1 MTSLVTSIRSAFV
14 HPARR
19 RFWLTV
25 GSGGLIAAGL
35 LARYGFGMVE
45 AWTALMVAAAFL
57 AGSDIAIRAWRSLRV
72 RHFSIELLV
81 TVAAV
86 GALIIGEVW
95 ESAAVTFL
103 FMFGGWLEARTM
115 GQTRGALKALLDA
128 APATATVVREG
139 DPVEIPAHMVEIGET
154 VLVRAGQR
162 IPVDGEVTEGTAA
175 VSEAAITGEPMP
187 AEKAPGSHVHA
198 GTIAENGLLRIRATN
213 VGADTTLARIIQ
225 RVEEAQEEKAPSQR
239 MIERFAQW
247 YTPSIIGLAVAAFA
261 VTQDIR
267 LALTLL
273 VVGCPGALVISTPVS
288 IVAGIGRAARSG
300 ILIKGG
306 QHLESAGRI
315 DTLALDKTGTLTEG
329 KPQLA
334 SIVAL
339 GGVAE
344 AELLHLAATAEAGS
358 THPLGRPIVEA
369 GRRQGPLSTPE
380 ALEEHA
386 GMGLTARIDSR
397 TVAAGNRRLMD
408 TLGIPLGQE
417 GEAAL
422 ERLLSNGQTP
432 ILVARDGQLIG
443 LLGMSD
449 MAREGAAE
457 AIARLREIGIG
468 RVVMLTGD
476 QHGAAEA
483 IAREVGIDE
492 VHAGLMPEDK
502 LELIRKMKADGAHV
516 AMVGDGINDAPA
528 LAAADTSIAMGAAG
542 SDVAIET
549 ADIALLKD
557 DLGKIP
563 EAMAISRATLGN
575 MRQNLVIALVTVAG
589 LLAGVFSGNV
599 HMAGGMLVHQLSV
612 LIVIANG
619 MRLLRVP
626 KATASGGRASQTAT
640 TLPATEAAGG

>member
-1 MTSLVTSIRSAFV
+1 
-14 HPARR
+14 
-19 RFWLTV
+19 
-25 GSGGLIAAGL
+25 
-35 LARYGFGMVE
+35 
-45 AWTALMVAAAFL
+45 
-57 AGSDIAIRAWRSLRV
+57 
-72 RHFSIELLV
+72 
-81 TVAAV
+81 
-86 GALIIGEVW
+86 
-95 ESAAVTFL
+95 
-103 FMFGGWLEARTM
+103 
-115 GQTRGALKALLDA
+115 
-128 APATATVVREG
+128 
-139 DPVEIPAHMVEIGET
+139 
-154 VLVRAGQR
+154 
-162 IPVDGEVTEGTAA
+162 
-175 VSEAAITGEPMP
+175 
-187 AEKAPGSHVHA
+187 
-198 GTIAENGLLRIRATN
+198 
-213 VGADTTLARIIQ
+213 
-225 RVEEAQEEKAPSQR
+225 
-239 MIERFAQW
+239 
-247 YTPSIIGLAVAAFA
+247 
-261 VTQDIR
+261 
-267 LALTLL
+267 
-273 VVGCPGALVISTPVS
+273 
-288 IVAGIGRAARSG
+288 
-300 ILIKGG
+300 
-306 QHLESAGRI
+306 
-315 DTLALDKTGTLTEG
+315 
-329 KPQLA
+329 
-334 SIVAL
+334 
-339 GGVAE
+339 
-344 AELLHLAATAEAGS
+344 
-358 THPLGRPIVEA
+358 
-369 GRRQGPLSTPE
+369 
-380 ALEEHA
+380 
-386 GMGLTARIDSR
+386 MGLSARIDGR

-408 TLGIPLGQE
+408 TLGIPLEAE

-449 MAREGAAE
+449 MAREGATE

-502 LELIRKMKADGAHV
+502 LELIRKMKTDGAHV

-626 KATASGGRASQTAT
+626 KATAPSGRAAKAATA
-640 TLPATEAAGG
+640 LPATEAARG

>member
-1 MTSLVTSIRSAFV
+1 
-14 HPARR
+14 
-19 RFWLTV
+19 
-25 GSGGLIAAGL
+25 
-35 LARYGFGMVE
+35 
-45 AWTALMVAAAFL
+45 
-57 AGSDIAIRAWRSLRV
+57 
-72 RHFSIELLV
+72 
-81 TVAAV
+81 
-86 GALIIGEVW
+86 
-95 ESAAVTFL
+95 
-103 FMFGGWLEARTM
+103 
-115 GQTRGALKALLDA
+115 
-128 APATATVVREG
+128 
-139 DPVEIPAHMVEIGET
+139 
-154 VLVRAGQR
+154 
-162 IPVDGEVTEGTAA
+162 
-175 VSEAAITGEPMP
+175 
-187 AEKAPGSHVHA
+187 
-198 GTIAENGLLRIRATN
+198 IRATN

-247 YTPSIIGLAVAAFA
+247 YTPAIIGLAVVAFA
-261 VTQDIR
+261 FTRDIR

-329 KPQLA
+329 KPRLA
-334 SIVAL
+334 TVIAL
-339 GGVAE
+339 AGTAE
-344 AELLHLAATAEAGS
+344 AELLRLAAGAEAGS
-358 THPLGRPIVEA
+358 DHPLGRPIVEA
-369 GRRQGPLSTPE
+369 GRKQGPLPAPE
-380 ALEEHA
+380 TLTEHA
-386 GMGLTARIDSR
+386 GMGLSARIEGR
-397 TVAAGNRRLMD
+397 EIAAGNRRLLE
-408 TLGIPLGQE
+408 TLGIPLGTE
-417 GEAAL
+417 GEAGLA
-422 ERLLSNGQTP
+422 RLLAAGQTP
-432 ILVARDGQLIG
+432 ILVAADRRLIG

-457 AIARLREIGIG
+457 AIARLRGIGIG

-502 LELIRKMKADGAHV
+502 LALIRRMKADGAHV

-542 SDVAIET
+542 SDIAIET
-549 ADIALLKD
+549 ADIALLND

-563 EAMAISRATLGN
+563 EAMAISRATLRN
-575 MRQNLVIALVTVAG
+575 MRQNLVIALATVAG
-589 LLAGVFSGNV
+589 LLAGVFSGDI

-626 KATASGGRASQTAT
+626 KAARPAAVRRETPEPPAMATART
-640 TLPATEAAGG
+640 

>member
-1 MTSLVTSIRSAFV
+1 MERLSANMKAAFA

-19 RFWLTV
+19 RLWLTA
-25 GSGGLIAAGL
+25 GSGMLIAAGL
-35 LARYGFGMVE
+35 IARYGFGMIGL
-45 AWTALMVAAAFL
+45 WSGLMVAAALL
-57 AGSDIAIRAWRSLRV
+57 AGSDIAVRAWRALKV
-72 RHFSIELLV
+72 RHLSIELLV
-81 TVAAV
+81 TIAAA
-86 GALIIGEVW
+86 GALVIGEYW
-95 ESAAVTFL
+95 EAAAVTFL
-103 FMFGGWLEARTM
+103 FMLGAWLEMRTM
-115 GQTRGALKALLDA
+115 GQTRGALKELLDA
-128 APATATVVREG
+128 APVTATVLREG
-139 DPVEIPAHMVEIGET
+139 EPIEIPAHTVQLGET
-154 VLVRAGQR
+154 VLVKAGQR

-187 AEKAPGSHVHA
+187 AEKAPGSRVHA

-247 YTPSIIGLAVAAFA
+247 YTPAIIGLAVVAFA
-261 VTQDIR
+261 FTQDIR

-315 DTLALDKTGTLTEG
+315 DTIALDKTGTLTEG
-329 KPQLA
+329 KPRLA
-334 SIVAL
+334 SVIAL
-339 GGVAE
+339 DGTE
-344 AELLHLAATAEAGS
+344 DKLLRLAATAEAGS
-358 THPLGRPIVEA
+358 DHPLGRPIVEA
-369 GRRQGPLSTPE
+369 GRKQGPLPTPE
-380 ALEEHA
+380 TLDEHA
-386 GMGLTARIDSR
+386 GMGISARIDGR
-397 TVAAGNRRLMD
+397 EVAAGNRRLMEK
-408 TLGIPLGQE
+408 LGIPLGAD
-417 GEAAL
+417 GEAGL
-422 ERLLSNGQTP
+422 KRLLSAGQTP
-432 ILVARDGQLIG
+432 ILVAVDGRLIG

-457 AIARLREIGIG
+457 AIARLREIGIR

-502 LELIRKMKADGAHV
+502 LALIREMKAGGAHV

-549 ADIALLKD
+549 ADIALLQD

-575 MRQNLVIALVTVAG
+575 MRQNLVIALLTVAG
-589 LLAGVFSGNV
+589 LLAGVFSGHV

-626 KATASGGRASQTAT
+626 ARYRPGTSRTGRA
-640 TLPATEAAGG
+640 AAGSATVAARS

>member
-1 MTSLVTSIRSAFV
+1 MSNLVTGIRSAIA

-35 LARYGFGMVE
+35 LARYGFGVVE
-45 AWTALMVAAAFL
+45 AWMALMVAAAFL

-72 RHFSIELLV
+72 KHFSIELLV

-86 GALIIGEVW
+86 GALFIGEVW

-128 APATATVVREG
+128 APATATVLREG
-139 DPVEIPAHMVEIGET
+139 EPVEVAAHMVQLGET

-162 IPVDGEVTEGTAA
+162 IPVDGEVTEGAAA

-187 AEKAPGSHVHA
+187 AEKAPGARVHA
-198 GTIAENGLLRIRATN
+198 GTIAENGLLRIRATG

-247 YTPSIIGLAVAAFA
+247 YTPSIILLAVAAYA

-315 DTLALDKTGTLTEG
+315 DTLALDKTGTLTQG

-334 SIVAL
+334 SIVPL
-339 GGVAE
+339 GGVSE
-344 AELLHLAATAEAGS
+344 AELLRLTGAVEAGS

-369 GRRQGPLSTPE
+369 AREQGPLVTPE

-386 GMGLTARIDSR
+386 GMGLSARIDGR
-397 TVAAGNRRLMD
+397 TIAAGNRRLMD
-408 TLGIPLGQE
+408 RLGIPLGTE

-422 ERLLSNGQTP
+422 ESLLANGQTP
-432 ILVARDGQLIG
+432 VLVASDGQLIG
-443 LLGMSD
+443 LLGLSD
-449 MAREGAAE
+449 MAREGAKE
-457 AIARLREIGIG
+457 AIARLRDIGIS

-476 QHGAAEA
+476 QRGAAEA

-502 LELIRKMKADGAHV
+502 LDLIRQMKADGAHV

-599 HMAGGMLVHQLSV
+599 HMAGGMLIHQLSV

-626 KATASGGRASQTAT
+626 KATGSKGQ
-640 TLPATEAAGG
+640 PAAGAARQAAAAARS

>member
-128 APATATVVREG
+128 APATATVLRDG

-334 SIVAL
+334 SIVAM

-386 GMGLTARIDSR
+386 GMGLTARIDGR

-449 MAREGAAE
+449 MAREGAAQ

-626 KATASGGRASQTAT
+626 KATAPGGRTAKAAA
-640 TLPATEAAGG
+640 LPATEAARG

>member
-1 MTSLVTSIRSAFV
+1 MSSLLAMIRGAIA

-19 RFWLTV
+19 RFWLTI
-25 GSGGLIAAGL
+25 GSGGLIAVGL
-35 LARYGFGMVE
+35 IARYGFGMIDLW
-45 AWTALMVAAAFL
+45 AALMVAAAL
-57 AGSDIAIRAWRSLRV
+57 IAGSDIAIRAWRALKV
-72 RHFSIELLV
+72 RHLSIELLV
-81 TVAAV
+81 TIAAV
-86 GALIIGEVW
+86 GALSIGEVW
-95 ESAAVTFL
+95 EAAAVTFL
-103 FMFGGWLEARTM
+103 FMFGAWLEMRTM

-128 APATATVVREG
+128 APATATVMRDGVA
-139 DPVEIPAHMVEIGET
+139 VEIPAHAVAIGET
-154 VLVRAGQR
+154 VLVKAGQR
-162 IPVDGEVTEGTAA
+162 IPVDGEVTEGAAA

-187 AEKAPGSHVHA
+187 AEKAPGSRVHA

-247 YTPSIIGLAVAAFA
+247 YTPSIIGLAVLAFA
-261 VTQDIR
+261 FTQDIR

-306 QHLESAGRI
+306 QHLESAGKI

-329 KPQLA
+329 KPRLA
-334 SIVAL
+334 TVIAL
-339 GGVAE
+339 NEMAE
-344 AELLHLAATAEAGS
+344 DELLRLAATAEAGS
-358 THPLGRPIVEA
+358 DHPLGRPIVEA
-369 GRRQGPLSTPE
+369 GRQQGPLPTPE
-380 ALEEHA
+380 TLDEHA
-386 GMGLTARIDSR
+386 GMGISARIEGR
-397 TVAAGNRRLMD
+397 EVAAGNRRLMEK
-408 TLGIPLGQE
+408 LAIPLGPE

-422 ERLLSNGQTP
+422 GQLLKAGQTP
-432 ILVARDGQLIG
+432 ILVAADGRLIG

-449 MAREGAAE
+449 MAREGARE
-457 AIARLREIGIG
+457 AIARLRDIGIG

-476 QHGAAEA
+476 QHGAAQA
-483 IAREVGIDE
+483 IASEVGIDE

-502 LELIRKMKADGAHV
+502 LELIRRMKAEGAHV

-557 DLGKIP
+557 ELGKIP

-575 MRQNLVIALVTVAG
+575 MRQNLAIALVTVAG

-626 KATASGGRASQTAT
+626 RAAKPSNADQGMPAPTA
-640 TLPATEAAGG
+640 AAAART

>member
-1 MTSLVTSIRSAFV
+1 MSGVMKIRNAFA

-25 GSGGLIAAGL
+25 GSGGLIATGL
-35 LARYGFGMVE
+35 LARYGFGMIGL
-45 AWTALMVAAAFL
+45 WSALMVAAALL
-57 AGSDIAIRAWRSLRV
+57 AGSDIAVRAWRALRV
-72 RHFSIELLV
+72 KHLSIELLV

-86 GALIIGEVW
+86 GALVIGEVW

-103 FMFGGWLEARTM
+103 FMFGAWLEVRTM
-115 GQTRGALKALLDA
+115 GQTRGALKELLDA
-128 APATATVVREG
+128 APATATVLRNG
-139 DPVEIPAHMVEIGET
+139 QPVDIPAHEVQPGEI
-154 VLVRAGQR
+154 VLAKAGQR

-187 AEKAPGSHVHA
+187 AEKARGSRVHA

-247 YTPSIIGLAVAAFA
+247 YTPSIIGLAVLAFA
-261 VTQDIR
+261 FTQDIR

-300 ILIKGG
+300 ILVKGG
-306 QHLESAGRI
+306 QHLESAGAI

-329 KPQLA
+329 KPRLA
-334 SIVAL
+334 TVIAL
-339 GGVAE
+339 DGMGE
-344 AELLHLAATAEAGS
+344 DELLRLAATAEAGS
-358 THPLGRPIVEA
+358 DHPLGRPIVEA
-369 GRRQGPLSTPE
+369 GRKQGPLSTPE
-380 ALEEHA
+380 MLDEHA
-386 GMGLTARIDSR
+386 GMGISARIEGRD
-397 TVAAGNRRLMD
+397 VAAGNRRLMEK
-408 TLGIPLGQE
+408 LGIPLGAE
-417 GEAAL
+417 GEAGL
-422 ERLLSNGQTP
+422 ERLLKAGQTP
-432 ILVARDGQLIG
+432 IMVAADGRLIG

-449 MAREGAAE
+449 MAREGAKD
-457 AIARLREIGIG
+457 AIARLRQIGIK

-476 QHGAAEA
+476 QEGAAQA

-575 MRQNLVIALVTVAG
+575 MRQNLVIALFTVAG
-589 LLAGVFSGNV
+589 LLAGVFSGEI

-612 LIVIANG
+612 LVVIANG

-626 KATASGGRASQTAT
+626 KAARHVAISPEKSSSPVTADAT
-640 TLPATEAAGG
+640 T